1 MLRLL
6 LVRLSALGDC
16 LHALPAFHRLRAALP
31 EARIAWAVEERHAA
45 LLAGLPGLE
54 RAIVFE
60 RRRGLAGLWSH
71 WRALRAFDAHWA
83 IDLQGNGK
91 SQLAIAGSG
100 ARRRLGAARADRAE
114 AWPRLSPRWVIAA
127 ARPRGDGGE
136 RHAVE
141 RGLALVETLLSELR
155 GHSAGSPLAGPA
167 AAPRL
172 DLGLSAGERAAGA
185 ERWRRASAGRERAWI
200 LHPSER
206 PDPRAWPE
214 AQWLAL
220 IEAARRRAP
229 ALWISHGPAEAALLE
244 RLESRLGPLPRAP
257 EALAPREQAA
267 LLTAAAQSGACFV
280 GADRGALHL
289 AASAGLPCLVLAGP
303 TDPARTGPYPPPGRP
318 GSPHRV
324 LTSAAALSCRPCRAR
339 TCRLPEG
346 PRCLDELCAS
356 AVLDLLEDRRG
367 WPR

>member
-31 EARIAWAVEERHAA
+31 EARIAWAVEQRHAA

-54 RAIVFE
+54 CAIVFE
-60 RRRGLAGLWSH
+60 RRRGLPGLLAH
-71 WRALRAFDAHWA
+71 WRALRAFDADWA

-91 SQLAIAGSG
+91 SQLVIAGSG
-100 ARRRLGAARADRAE
+100 ARRRLGTARSERAE
-114 AWPRLSPRWVIAA
+114 PWPRLSPRWVIAPER
-127 ARPRGDGGE
+127 ARTDGRE

-141 RGLALVETLLSELR
+141 RGLELVEALLEEL
-155 GHSAGSPLAGPA
+155 HGSNPGRRPEAPQAPL
-167 AAPRL
+167 RL
-172 DLGLSAGERAAGA
+172 DLGLSAAERAAGW
-185 ERWRRASAGRERAWI
+185 ERWRRASGGRERAWI
-200 LHPSER
+200 LQPSAR

-214 AQWLAL
+214 ARWLAL
-220 IEAARRRAP
+220 IEAARQRAP
-229 ALWISHGPAEAALLE
+229 VLWISHGPAEAALLG

-257 EALAPREQAA
+257 EVLAPREQAA

-289 AASAGLPCLVLAGP
+289 AASAGLPCLVRAGP

-318 GSPHRV
+318 GSPHRA
-324 LTSAAALSCRPCRAR
+324 LTSGADLPCRPCRAR
-339 TCRLPEG
+339 TCRLPQG
-346 PRCLDELCAS
+346 PRCLDELEAA
-356 AVLDLLEDRRG
+356 AVLALLEDERT